1 MSAPECHC
9 QASETQPTREV
20 QEERIVGLGIRHE
33 PAHGVDDVLLGRLH
47 HGVGLVVGQ
56 DDHILALVPM
66 VLDQVLRKVL
76 GVVDAA
82 AQFAFL
88 AEIVDTDQERTPLS
102 CAVGVLEGIAG
113 GGSVAE
119 LLVARRR
126 RRAGPRRLPTVSAI
140 STTGSWVAVG
150 IEMRRGR
157 MLRRLVVL
165 LLLRRLVSAVLL
177 LVASLLISSLLVPVL
192 LISAVLRRR
201 LAVALLVVLRRRLAV
216 TLLRRGILSITLR
229 SGTLLISAAAAS
241 AGTVTLA
248 GITSVRHVLFLEIL
262 QRGERTGKGQRQLG
276 QFQREI
282 SGRKAREKLFW
293 EFAS

>member
-20 QEERIVGLGIRHE
+20 QKERIVGLGIRHE

-66 VLDQVLRKVL
+66 VLDQILRKVL

-88 AEIVDTDQERTPLS
+88 AEIVDTDQECTPLS

-126 RRAGPRRLPTVSAI
+126 RWAGPRRLPTVSAI

-150 IEMRRGR
+150 IEMRWGR

-177 LVASLLISSLLVPVL
+177 LLVASLLISSLLVPAL

-229 SGTLLISAAAAS
+229 RGTLLISAAAAA

-248 GITSVRHVLFLEIL
+248 GITSV
-262 QRGERTGKGQRQLG
+262 
-276 QFQREI
+276 
-282 SGRKAREKLFW
+282 
-293 EFAS
+293 